1 LQQRSEETRASIL
14 TAAQNLFAK
23 SGYDGT
29 GVAEIC
35 ASAGVSK
42 GAFYHH
48 FETKQDVFLALLD
61 DWLKGLD
68 RGIQTILGGAVDAPS
83 ALVKIASLSPMVF
96 SAADGRLSMFLEFW
110 SQSSHH
116 PAFWQAAVA
125 PYRRYQ
131 QLFQEIVQRGIE
143 DGSLLPVDAATTSRL
158 ILATVMGLLLQGLF
172 DPEAADW
179 SSVTQA
185 SMQTLVNGISRRKS

>member
-1 LQQRSEETRASIL
+1 LQQRSEETRANIL
-14 TAAQNLFAK
+14 SAAQKLFAK

-35 ASAGVSK
+35 TTAGVSK

-48 FETKQDVFLALLD
+48 FQTKQDVFLALLE
-61 DWLKGLD
+61 DWLAGLD
-68 RGIQTILGGAVDAPS
+68 RGIQTILGGALDAPR

-110 SQSSHH
+110 TQASHH
-116 PAFWQAAVA
+116 PQFWQAAVA

-131 QLFQEIVQRGIE
+131 ELFQHIVQRGID

-172 DPEAADW
+172 DPDAADW
-179 SSVTQA
+179 AGVTQH
-185 SMQTLVNGISRRKS
+185 SMQILVDGISRRKS